1 MLKNCFQRYQ
11 EETEM
16 YISKDGELKRIQRKL
31 LITSSIDAPGAIL
44 MGLGLYGVFG
54 ADGNA
59 FIDIL
64 NYQDIAIGAIV
75 VGGAIMAWALV
86 KMVSLLKRRAEIL
99 SVGNA

>member
-16 YISKDGELKRIQRKL
+16 YLSKDEELKQIQRKL

-54 ADGNA
+54 ADG
-59 FIDIL
+59 
-64 NYQDIAIGAIV
+64 
-75 VGGAIMAWALV
+75 GGAAARSDVATHGPAALARGGAGGQGGAQTR
-86 KMVSLLKRRAEIL
+86 SL
-99 SVGNA
+99 